1 MPIGNIPADP
11 AVSVYD
17 QGTEYKHSFGS
28 KTPKMPP
35 APPRRMTAD
44 ATSTHI
50 GLPEPELPPAAAI
63 PKWASP
69 LYTQKSPAGHWAP
82 SSTDITG
89 TTPPASFANIF
100 MYKSIPAASLRYLN
114 TPYLLP
120 NDAGTGLD
128 SRKTSAMLMHELGGA
143 NATAYLDAAEHNYSK
158 RSGSAQSWA
167 SGQSASKGPIL
178 MPAEMYRTTTKDAF
192 PVRSRAE
199 TQQQRMRDHNTAKH
213 VSDHSLSSSTLLCPI
228 APLEDG
234 TALHSTRFLAVR
246 AADGGR
252 RMIDTHATPEE
263 PVCSAGP
270 PVPILNR
277 TQKSTPFVSSQPSS
291 TYSRFHPEV

>member
-1 MPIGNIPADP
+1 MPIGNRPADP

-100 MYKSIPAASLRYLN
+100 MYKSIPAASLR
-114 TPYLLP
+114 
-120 NDAGTGLD
+120 
-128 SRKTSAMLMHELGGA
+128 
-143 NATAYLDAAEHNYSK
+143 
-158 RSGSAQSWA
+158 
-167 SGQSASKGPIL
+167 
-178 MPAEMYRTTTKDAF
+178 
-192 PVRSRAE
+192 
-199 TQQQRMRDHNTAKH
+199 
-213 VSDHSLSSSTLLCPI
+213 
-228 APLEDG
+228 
-234 TALHSTRFLAVR
+234 
-246 AADGGR
+246 
-252 RMIDTHATPEE
+252 
-263 PVCSAGP
+263 
-270 PVPILNR
+270 
-277 TQKSTPFVSSQPSS
+277 
-291 TYSRFHPEV
+291 